1 MDTITPE
8 QLYDDP
14 SIASENTPGQNGS
27 DQNHEVGQ
35 TASLIRG
42 VTPNSQSALHARI
55 HHSLDWLTYTVP
67 YDVGYESA
75 FPQHEALALTGEL
88 LPNIK
93 GYNTQLSLTHGSV
106 SFHTDYPQHRI
117 CVQFTGQD
125 LRLLRNAGVDLRKLL
140 YYALGDGGR
149 ITRLDFAVDY
159 HRPSS
164 PRDLFEAW
172 AAKTLWTPAHQ
183 CKFMQDMDR
192 RKGEQE
198 PAYTT
203 YFGSNTSGRMLRCY
217 DKAAQVKVSG
227 PWTRIELVSR
237 KERADRLGRAMCR
250 EDIGLVGKQA
260 IRSFVRCEVVWFN
273 DALTGPSVYI
283 PAEPPQEHN
292 TKRWLL
298 ELVLPTLVKEVQKG
312 AAEGD
317 VEVRDKYLKALHET
331 VGQDQCA

>member
-1 MDTITPE
+1 LDTITPE

-14 SIASENTPGQNGS
+14 SVASENTPGQNGS
-27 DQNHEVGQ
+27 DQNHGVGQ
-35 TASLIRG
+35 TAALIRG
-42 VTPNSQSALHARI
+42 VTPDSRPAPHARI

-67 YDVGYESA
+67 YEIGYEEA
-75 FPQHEALALTGEL
+75 FPRHEALALTGEV

-93 GYNTQLSLTHGSV
+93 GYNTRLSLTHGSV
-106 SFHTDYPQHRI
+106 SFHTDYPQQKI

-125 LRLLRNAGVDLRKLL
+125 LRLLRNAGVDLRNLL
-140 YYALGDGGR
+140 YYALGNGGW
-149 ITRLDFAVDY
+149 ITRLDFVVDY
-159 HRPSS
+159 YDPSS
-164 PRDLFEAW
+164 PRDLYQAW
-172 AAKTLWTPAHQ
+172 GDKTLRTPAHQ
-183 CKFMQDMDR
+183 CQFILAEDR
-192 RKGEQE
+192 REGEQE

-217 DKAAQVKVSG
+217 DKAAQMKVCG

-260 IRSFVRCEVVWFN
+260 IRGFVQCKVAWFN

-283 PAEPPQEHN
+283 PAEPPKEHN

-298 ELVLPTLVKEVQKG
+298 DLVLPTLVKEVHKG

-331 VGQDQCA
+331 IGQDQCA